1 MKEKLSG
8 EVDGTGPCRIWVLI
22 LRPFET
28 NGPMKALKCGGQG
41 QGMTYHLLS
50 WLGFSVLTVTCCSS
64 YPFTTPG
71 VGSGSE
77 ILAVSMLPR
86 AP

>member
-1 MKEKLSG
+1 
-8 EVDGTGPCRIWVLI
+8 
-22 LRPFET
+22 
-28 NGPMKALKCGGQG
+28 MKALKCGGQG

-77 ILAVSMLPR
+77 ILAVPMLPR
-86 AP
+86 GPLEAVVQGLGDLNSVSSESEAKPEIVY